1 MKTTKQRRAP
11 AAQSQTTLDKRA
23 IEKLLHDMTNSII
36 DDFGA
41 KLVAAQRAKQISVS
55 ERDVGLIITCA
66 RASADSVSAI
76 VAGRIAGRIA
86 P

>member
-1 MKTTKQRRAP
+1 MRTTKQRRAS
-11 AAQSQTTLDKRA
+11 AVQSQTMLDKRA

-36 DDFGA
+36 DDFA
-41 KLVAAQRAKQISVS
+41 TKLVTAQRAKQISVS
-55 ERDVGLIITCA
+55 ERDVGLIIMCA
-66 RASADSVSAI
+66 RSSADSVSAT